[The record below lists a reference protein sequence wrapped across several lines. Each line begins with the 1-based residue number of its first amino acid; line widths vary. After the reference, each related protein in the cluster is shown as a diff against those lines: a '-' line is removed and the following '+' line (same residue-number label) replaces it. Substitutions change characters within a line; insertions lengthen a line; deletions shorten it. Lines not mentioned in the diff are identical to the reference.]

1 MWRVQSIRSYAV
13 RERGGSQTQKGL
25 ASTASHLDIILGR
38 PSKAGSDVIL
48 FMNQKKTFPYV
59 SSQWEARNDVILFII
74 PKDLILY
81 QQGKQEMAK

>member
-1 MWRVQSIRSYAV
+1 MQLGREAGARPRRVLQV
-13 RERGGSQTQKGL
+13 
-25 ASTASHLDIILGR
+25 TASHLDVILGR